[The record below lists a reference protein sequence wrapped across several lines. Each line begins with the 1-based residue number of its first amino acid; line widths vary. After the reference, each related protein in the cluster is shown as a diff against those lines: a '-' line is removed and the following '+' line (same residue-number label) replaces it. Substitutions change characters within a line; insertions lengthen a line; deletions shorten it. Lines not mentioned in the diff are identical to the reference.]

1 MSLFQYQNK
10 KSRVALA
17 VKIKFKQNM
26 AREISNIIHG
36 SVLDCLKNIS
46 AFAGGTT
53 TCWRAVQHPEV
64 VGSRASVV
72 GGGAVV
78 PDDDHLLGR
87 LEVAD
92 GAHVSLASVLPAEK
106 TRVRRRKRV
115 ARSGASIQTCFPH
128 FQSGPRM
135 TRAPTPSIMKRVLLL
150 PATLSI
156 IAGTH

>member
-1 MSLFQYQNK
+1 MTRSQI
-10 KSRVALA
+10 
-17 VKIKFKQNM
+17 IK
-26 AREISNIIHG
+26 
-36 SVLDCLKNIS
+36 CLKIS
-46 AFAGGTT
+46 AHPGGTT

-64 VGSRASVV
+64 VRTGASVV

-92 GAHVSLASVLPAEK
+92 GAHVALASVLPAEK
-106 TRVRRRKRV
+106 NARQTPQRV
-115 ARSGASIQTCFPH
+115 ARSGAFPHTCLPH

-156 IAGTH
+156 IAETH